1 MKQDALIVNG
11 LKDNSIRDCLSIE
24 PVFSSYKY
32 LWNDISLVYT
42 ETEPTECPAHYC
54 PHHVI
59 AIITKR
65 TEVEVFD
72 NGKMYP
78 RIYEVGDICFHPAY
92 ALRKTYFRSGTAA
105 INISLDPLFVS
116 KVDPEFINP
125 DTVELAVRSHIQD
138 PLICQLGCALK
149 NEVASGYPSKV
160 YVDSLATCLSAH
172 LLQKYSAQEH
182 ILPHG
187 EGGLAANKLKLVTD
201 YINDHLPEEIS
212 LKMLAGLTGMSQ
224 YHFGR
229 LFKQSI
235 GLSPYK
241 YILQQR
247 INLAKQLLTLDN
259 IGIAEVALNCG
270 FTHQSHLNRHFKNF
284 VGTTPKKYRNS
295 FN

>member
-1 MKQDALIVNG
+1 MKKDALIVNG
-11 LKDNSIRDCLSIE
+11 LQDNSIRDCLAIE

-42 ETEPTECPAHYC
+42 ETEPTECPEHYC

-72 NGKMYP
+72 NGKMHP

-92 ALRKTYFRSGTAA
+92 ALRKTYFRSSTAA

-116 KVDPEFINP
+116 KVDPDFINP

-149 NEVASGYPSKV
+149 NEVASGSPSKV
-160 YVDSLATCLSAH
+160 YVDSLANSLSAH
-172 LLQKYSAQEH
+172 LLYKYSTQEH
-182 ILPHG
+182 ILRHYT
-187 EGGLAANKLKLVTD
+187 GGLATKKLNLVID
-201 YINDHLPEEIS
+201 YINNHLVEEIS
-212 LKMLAGLTGMSQ
+212 LKMLAGLVGMSQ

-235 GLSPYK
+235 GISPYK

-247 INLAKQLLTLDN
+247 INLAKQSLTQSKVS
-259 IGIAEVALNCG
+259 IAEVALNCG
-270 FTHQSHLNRHFKNF
+270 FTHQSHLNRHFKNL
-284 VGTTPKKYRNS
+284 VGTTPKKYRDSWN
-295 FN
+295 